1 MNGARTLFDKI
12 WSEHVIVVSPQGE
25 DLLYVDFNL
34 INEGQSFLAF
44 DQLRIEGRMP
54 RRPQQHLAVTD
65 HYLPTINR
73 SLGSDGISNF
83 EIRRV
88 VEMLDQN
95 ATEFALPIIGM
106 QHRDPRLDHSI
117 AAVL

>member
-44 DQLRIEGRMP
+44 DQLRIEGRKAH
-54 RRPQQHLAVTD
+54 RPQLHLAVTD
-65 HYLPTINR
+65 HYLPTTNR
-73 SLGSDGISNF
+73 ALGSAGIANP

-88 VEMLDQN
+88 VEMLDEN
-95 ATEFALPIIGM
+95 ASEFALPHVGM
-106 QHRDPRLDHSI
+106 H
-117 AAVL
+117 

>member
-65 HYLPTINR
+65 HTCQPLIGLSARPASRIPKFDVLSKCSTRMQPTSR
-73 SLGSDGISNF
+73 C
-83 EIRRV
+83 R
-88 VEMLDQN
+88 
-95 ATEFALPIIGM
+95 T
-106 QHRDPRLDHSI
+106 
-117 AAVL
+117 